1 MSCFDRA
8 FQMLCT
14 MQPKR
19 KRKCMFQD
27 ALKCR
32 RGRRDGEA
40 DGFPSL
46 FLGQKLQIAT
56 STFGISH
63 RCAASRLIQAKEVT
77 HETTDRRVA
86 TCAGEKRL

>member
-1 MSCFDRA
+1 
-8 FQMLCT
+8 
-14 MQPKR
+14 
-19 KRKCMFQD
+19 MFQD

-63 RCAASRLIQAKEVT
+63 RCAASRLIQAKEIT
-77 HETTDRRVA
+77 HETTDRCMA
-86 TCAGEKRL
+86 TCAGEKQL